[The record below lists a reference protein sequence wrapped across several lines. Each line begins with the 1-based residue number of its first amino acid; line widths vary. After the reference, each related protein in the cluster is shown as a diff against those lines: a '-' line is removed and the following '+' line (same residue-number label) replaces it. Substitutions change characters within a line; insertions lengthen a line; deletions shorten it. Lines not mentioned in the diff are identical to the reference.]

1 MTRPRPP
8 ERDDD
13 PLAFLEILWAL
24 DHALNTV
31 SKRMLATQGIT
42 GPQRAVIRMIGRFPG
57 LTAREIA
64 ARAHHHP
71 STLSVILRRLAK
83 EGHVVRASDPADQ
96 RRVRLVLSSSG
107 RRIDER
113 REGNVEGA
121 VRLTLARLTP
131 AQIEAAKTLL
141 QTLVE
146 ELERVANTGKRRG

>member
-1 MTRPRPP
+1 MTRRRPP
-8 ERDDD
+8 SDDD

-24 DHALNTV
+24 DQGLNTV
-31 SKRMLATQGIT
+31 SKHMLATQGIT

-71 STLSVILRRLAK
+71 STLSIILRRLAK

-107 RRIDER
+107 RRIDEK
-113 REGNVEGA
+113 REGNVEAA
-121 VRLTLARLTP
+121 VRMTLARLSPT
-131 AQIEAAKTLL
+131 QIEGAKTLL
-141 QTLVE
+141 RTLVE
-146 ELERVANTGKRRG
+146 ELDHVANTGKRRR